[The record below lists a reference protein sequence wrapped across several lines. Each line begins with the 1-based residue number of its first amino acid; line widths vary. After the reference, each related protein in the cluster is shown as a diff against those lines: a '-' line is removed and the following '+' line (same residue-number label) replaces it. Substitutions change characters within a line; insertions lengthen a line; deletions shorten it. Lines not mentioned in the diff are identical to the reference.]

1 MIRGRRIEHGF
12 RGVAFRPSR
21 FAHFAAELVALARK
35 RSTISN
41 IIFHHQIKTKDI
53 CVIGMPDQIAMYRA
67 KAGTNCFS
75 RVYLAMYTAAT
86 RHLY

>member
-1 MIRGRRIEHGF
+1 MVS
-12 RGVAFRPSR
+12 VASR
-21 FAHFAAELVALARK
+21 SGPPGLPILQRNLLHLHRNGLLSAVLSSIIK
-35 RSTISN
+35 SN
-41 IIFHHQIKTKDI
+41 IKDI